1 MNSNLRR
8 QLFHVAPQVKE
19 TVYHCMEKPVL
30 RLEYPA
36 ANAFRSRPNL
46 RIMAT
51 RCHGSEGGLPGKR
64 PPAGGRDEGVG
75 GEL

>member
-8 QLFHVAPQVKE
+8 QLFHVAPPVKE
-19 TVYHCMEKPVL
+19 TVYHCLEKQAP

-46 RIMAT
+46 PIMAT
-51 RCHGSEGGLPGKR
+51 RCHGSEAKASLGK
-64 PPAGGRDEGVG
+64 PAATAGGRG
-75 GEL
+75 